1 MENRLDE
8 NTALNRYRYALGK
21 AKSRQELPSLDV
33 ARKAYEKAQSAHDK
47 AKAKLQEVLTQASQR
62 AAQEQERARQEQ
74 KEALSQAADL
84 ETQLNQ
90 LLDQGGSEEQGT
102 QLEARLSFTKR
113 KAERAGQIAEEK
125 PTLTRSELRHLRSVL
140 QEERDAAHALGRAY
154 DDVEQAL
161 AVDLERMLA
170 QWPRQESLSPH
181 DALPQSQ
188 LLRNTFPQVSA
199 YTPGDFVSEILN
211 N

>member
-74 KEALSQAADL
+74 KEALS
-84 ETQLNQ
+84 
-90 LLDQGGSEEQGT
+90 
-102 QLEARLSFTKR
+102 
-113 KAERAGQIAEEK
+113 
-125 PTLTRSELRHLRSVL
+125 
-140 QEERDAAHALGRAY
+140 
-154 DDVEQAL
+154 
-161 AVDLERMLA
+161 
-170 QWPRQESLSPH
+170 
-181 DALPQSQ
+181 
-188 LLRNTFPQVSA
+188 
-199 YTPGDFVSEILN
+199 
-211 N
+211 

>member
-1 MENRLDE
+1 MR
-8 NTALNRYRYALGK
+8 GK
-21 AKSRQELPSLDV
+21 SAKKHPGRTPGASVEIKNPINLKIILP
-33 ARKAYEKAQSAHDK
+33 
-47 AKAKLQEVLTQASQR
+47 
-62 AAQEQERARQEQ
+62 
-74 KEALSQAADL
+74 
-84 ETQLNQ
+84 
-90 LLDQGGSEEQGT
+90 
-102 QLEARLSFTKR
+102 R

-140 QEERDAAHALGRAY
+140 QEERDAANALGRAY

-161 AVDLERMLA
+161 AVELERMLA

-199 YTPGDFVSEILN
+199 YTPGDFVSEILQN
-211 N
+211 